1 MRFENWK
8 DAAELLALV
17 AVVGSLFAVVIELR
31 QTQAALQAQTYQE
44 RAFDAIAWHMETAKH
59 PQLDVLNPANFDRD
73 NLTTA
78 QTTVARSLL
87 LALMIDAD
95 NEHYQYE
102 NGFLDEAFYR
112 NDTLETIAM
121 FAPVWREFGL
131 KESRPA
137 FRAEVDRVLADQP
150 AQTEAPSEAASVE

>member
-17 AVVGSLFAVVIELR
+17 AVVGSLIAVVIELR

-44 RAFDAIAWHMETAKH
+44 RAFDAIAWHLDTAKN
-59 PQLDVLNPANFDRD
+59 PQLDVLDPTNFDRD
-73 NLTTA
+73 NLTA
-78 QTTVARSLL
+78 EQTTVARSLL
-87 LALMIDAD
+87 FALMIDAD

-112 NDTLETIAM
+112 NDTVETIVM
-121 FAPVWREFGL
+121 FAPIWREFGL
-131 KESRPA
+131 KESRPT
-137 FRAEVDRVLADQP
+137 FRAEVDRVLSGKTGNGDEP
-150 AQTEAPSEAASVE
+150 ATTRRD